1 MDGETYVGR
10 MIGLPLLFRARLPLL
25 FRCHRLY
32 HPSPAFF
39 IFIFKFNL
47 FKKISNAR
55 EIKKEIK
62 KYRISSQTLF
72 RQQKTRKSKE
82 REKKKR
88 KKKKEKKKPAFSP
101 SYHVIS
107 EPLILRRGL
116 QLNRQQP
123 PHNLHTPRFPCV
135 HRCRCRCQRS
145 RTCVGLACWL
155 ISNPPW

>member
-1 MDGETYVGR
+1 MWERGR
-10 MIGLPLLFRARLPLL
+10 RNICRTDDRLAVVVPSTFAVVVPMPSSLSPIS
-25 FRCHRLY
+25 RL
-32 HPSPAFF
+32 FF
-39 IFIFKFNL
+39 ILFLNLIYLTIFKCKRNQERNQEIPNFFTNIISTTKN
-47 FKKISNAR
+47 KKV
-55 EIKKEIK
+55 KG
-62 KYRISSQTLF
+62 
-72 RQQKTRKSKE
+72 
-82 REKKKR
+82 KR
-88 KKKKEKKKPAFSP
+88 KKKEKKKKKPAFSP